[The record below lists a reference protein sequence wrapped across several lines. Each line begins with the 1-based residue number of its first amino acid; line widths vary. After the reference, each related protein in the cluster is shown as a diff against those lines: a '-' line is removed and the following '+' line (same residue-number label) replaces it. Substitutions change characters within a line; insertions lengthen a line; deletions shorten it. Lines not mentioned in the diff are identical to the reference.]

1 MPSSRLA
8 TGARGARARTER
20 PHPLTGDEI
29 VMKMQNEISREN
41 LQELSRLSA
50 FCLVAPRSGAEIQ
63 QCRLRSE
70 HINYY
75 ISTTRTIDKYIIY
88 SVESLIT
95 LRNG

>member
-63 QCRLRSE
+63 QQFLFIQIAARG
-70 HINYY
+70 
-75 ISTTRTIDKYIIY
+75 
-88 SVESLIT
+88 LIQFH
-95 LRNG
+95 

>member
-8 TGARGARARTER
+8 IGARGARARTER
-20 PHPLTGDEI
+20 PHRLTGDEI

-63 QCRLRSE
+63 QISRLLYVYASAARA
-70 HINYY
+70 HARAADYMY
-75 ISTTRTIDKYIIY
+75 A
-88 SVESLIT
+88 
-95 LRNG
+95 

>member
-8 TGARGARARTER
+8 IGARGARARTER
-20 PHPLTGDEI
+20 PHRLTGDEI

-63 QCRLRSE
+63 QPPNARRGE
-70 HINYY
+70 
-75 ISTTRTIDKYIIY
+75 RTGFIH
-88 SVESLIT
+88 ESLMNSE
-95 LRNG
+95 L

>member
-8 TGARGARARTER
+8 IGARGARARTER
-20 PHPLTGDEI
+20 PHRLTGDEI

-63 QCRLRSE
+63 QYVVIYFSSARELRAAVARPALPV
-70 HINYY
+70 Y
-75 ISTTRTIDKYIIY
+75 
-88 SVESLIT
+88 
-95 LRNG
+95 